1 MKTMSNDPMKS
12 VITVLA
18 FICSLLF
25 CQLYVTAQIKPV
37 QIPWEPR
44 AIAVDPND
52 NLYVEFESMLL
63 KITPDG
69 NSSYVTENIGKD
81 FRGSVR
87 PYCSMMAAGP
97 EGNIYMARSFD
108 NDIWKMTAEG
118 KFKLHVADANWY
130 SNWAEPAQFKFD
142 PGDVEFLV
150 IDKTGNIY
158 YAESLPKEKR
168 INNLNTSSF
177 HKITVDGQR
186 ITFKDNAGAE
196 IKLNQVDGIGV
207 DGEGNLYVSNVK
219 ERCIKKIAL
228 NGDVTVV
235 AGLCGKRDMCPV
247 YAQGDINKA
256 ELVQPGPIVF
266 NNKGELFFA
275 DIRMNRIIKVADN
288 KVTTV
293 AGSSLIQ
300 PCGSNIAGRSKEGYK
315 DGKAGIA
322 LFNFPEKV
330 QLAIDS
336 NDNIYILD
344 GGNNAVRK
352 LSPAGIVTTVAK
364 TAN

>member
-1 MKTMSNDPMKS
+1 MKTIFFATLLS
-12 VITVLA
+12 V
-18 FICSLLF
+18 SLF
-25 CQLYVTAQIKPV
+25 SCQLNTNAQPKPV
-37 QIPWEPR
+37 QLPWEPR
-44 AIAVDPND
+44 AIAVDQSD
-52 NLYVEFESMLL
+52 NLFIEFEDMLL
-63 KITPDG
+63 KITADG

-87 PYCSMMAAGP
+87 PYCSMMAADQS
-97 EGNIYMARSFD
+97 GNIYMIRSFD
-108 NDIWKMTAEG
+108 NDIWKMSPDG
-118 KFKLHVADANWY
+118 KFKLHVADSNWY
-130 SNWAEPAQFKFD
+130 SNWAEPAKFKFD
-142 PGDVEFLV
+142 PGDVEFMV
-150 IDKTGNIY
+150 IDKAGNIY
-158 YAESLPKEKR
+158 YAESLPKEKT

-177 HKITVDGQR
+177 HKITMDGQR
-186 ITFKDNAGAE
+186 ITFKDKGGAD
-196 IKLNQVDGIGV
+196 IKINQVDGIGV

-219 ERCIKKIAL
+219 ERCIKKLSL
-228 NGDVTVV
+228 NGDVNVV
-235 AGLCGKRDMCPV
+235 AGQCGKRDMCPV
-247 YAQGDINKA
+247 YSQGDINKA

-266 NNKGELFFA
+266 NQKGELFFA
-275 DIRMNRIIKVADN
+275 DIRMNRIIKVADK

-336 NDNIYILD
+336 KDNIYILD

-352 LSPAGIVTTVAK
+352 LTPAGIVTTVAK